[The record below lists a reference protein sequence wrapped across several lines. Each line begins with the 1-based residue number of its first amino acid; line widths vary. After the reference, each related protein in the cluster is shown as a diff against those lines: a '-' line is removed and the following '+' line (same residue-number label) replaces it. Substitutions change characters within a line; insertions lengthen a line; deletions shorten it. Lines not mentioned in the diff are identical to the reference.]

1 MNRSL
6 ESAQLFT
13 SKQYLAKAVE
23 YGDLAE
29 MSVGST
35 KRQEFQALQGRY
47 SVLAVLADNDEL
59 LQEKTPFVALSRTR
73 QIECGRQSAKRSR
86 RIEGCGVRQISANG
100 GRSSCLRAIPVTT
113 PVISNDVGRSG

>member
-59 LQEKTPFVALSRTR
+59 LQEKNAVCSIQQDETNRMRPAKCKT
-73 QIECGRQSAKRSR
+73 QSA
-86 RIEGCGVRQISANG
+86 
-100 GRSSCLRAIPVTT
+100 
-113 PVISNDVGRSG
+113 D